1 MPAAFTRHACRVT
14 AADGLTRPTK
24 LLTYFLLRLSSHTL
38 PFPPHSLLLTFPD
51 LLRRKQGWTCQ
62 LFLRND
68 RKVTKM
74 MVFHAPGKIGNA
86 MDDMVGNTLQF
97 RWLGAHTMCAYVEKR
112 SGTKVADLG
121 RGT

>member
-1 MPAAFTRHACRVT
+1 MPASFTRHACRVT
-14 AADGLTRPTK
+14 AADGLTRPTQ
-24 LLTYFLLRLSSHTL
+24 LLTYHFLRLPSPAL
-38 PFPPHSLLLTFPD
+38 PFPPHFLLLTFPD

-62 LFLRND
+62 MFLRND

-74 MVFHAPGKIGNA
+74 MVFHTLGKKGIA
-86 MDDMVGNTLQF
+86 MDDLGGNTLQF
-97 RWLGAHTMCAYVEKR
+97 RWLGVHTMCAYVEKR